1 MTGPGTAARI
11 DVLHVD
17 DEPDLA
23 DLTAELLERADAQ
36 LAVHTA
42 AHPDEGLRLLADRA
56 VDCVVSDQDMPGRT
70 GIEFLEA
77 VRETHPD
84 LPFIL
89 YTGEGSERIAADA
102 IAAGVTDYLRKSVG
116 PDQSDVL
123 ANRIRNA
130 VAARRATAEVERRRH
145 RSEQLLKTVP
155 SCVVRLDL
163 EGRFVFANDRALE
176 VLGLERDAVTDR
188 TYNDPEW
195 RITDLDGDPI
205 PDAELPF
212 RRVRDAGE
220 PVYGVRHR
228 LEWPDGTRKTLSV
241 NGAPLFDA
249 DGAVESVV
257 FSLSDITERVRRER
271 ELERTTARL
280 EATFERSPDM
290 IDVHTGDG
298 TVVDVNRRFCE
309 VFDEPESEL
318 VGRTV
323 WEIDRRMDPEAVREV
338 WAGMDAGER
347 RELETEYVR
356 ADGERFP
363 VEVHLTRL
371 PEDGDGSRFVVI
383 SRDIT
388 DRKARE
394 RELRRYRHVVD
405 AMNETACIYDE
416 HGRYAVVNERLAGVY
431 DTTPEAMAGRESDF
445 LAEIRHRADGD
456 PFAELL
462 DGEREEYRGEL
473 DSEFGAYGRAVVE
486 YRLTPLVVDGRVEG
500 VVSVARDVSD
510 RKRRERELERARAEY
525 EQLINGMNDAAWVID
540 ADGSFLAANDAAV
553 ELTGYTR
560 SELLSLGV
568 EDIDPTADRDP
579 LAETDGEGEVDGT
592 RVFETVHRTKSGE
605 RIPVE
610 VSSSTV
616 SYRGRP
622 AELGVARDI
631 SDRKR
636 RERRLEEFVS
646 VVSHDLRNPLNVAR
660 GSVDLARAGGGNEHL
675 DRAERAHARMQ
686 ELIDDLLTLARQGD
700 AVTEVEAVDL
710 RPLVETSWEYVATG
724 DATLRV
730 RGDRTLRADQGRL
743 RQLFENLIRNA
754 VEHGSTGSRPESG
767 DGVEHG
773 AANDPDASGADA
785 ITITVGA
792 LPRGDGFYVEDD
804 GAGIPADER
813 ETVFDAG
820 YSTAEEGTGFG
831 LSIVTQVAEDHGWTV
846 AAAESDAG
854 GARFEVT
861 GVEFV
866 D

>member
-17 DEPDLA
+17 DDPDLA
-23 DLTAELLERADAQ
+23 DLTAELLEQVDEQ

-42 AHPDEGLRLLADRA
+42 THPDEGLRLLADREI
-56 VDCVVSDQDMPGRT
+56 DCVVSDQDMPGRT

-89 YTGEGSERIAADA
+89 YTAEGSERIAADA

-116 PDQSDVL
+116 TDQYDVL

-188 TYNDPEW
+188 TYNGPEW

-228 LEWPDGTRKTLSV
+228 IEWPDGTRKTLSV

-298 TVVDVNRRFCE
+298 TVVDVNRRFRE
-309 VFDEPESEL
+309 AFDEPESEL
-318 VGRTV
+318 VGRKV
-323 WEIDRRMDPEAVREV
+323 WEFDRRMDPEAVREV

-356 ADGERFP
+356 GDGERFP

-371 PEDGDGSRFVVI
+371 PGAGDGSRFVVI

-416 HGRYAVVNERLAGVY
+416 HGRYAVVNERLAAVY
-431 DTTPEAMAGRESDF
+431 DATPEAMAGRESDF

-486 YRLTPLVVDGRVEG
+486 YRLTPLVVDGHVEG

-540 ADGSFLAANDAAV
+540 ADGSFLAVNDAAV

-579 LAETDGEGEVDGT
+579 LAKTDGEGDVDGT
-592 RVFETVHRTKSGE
+592 RVFETVHETKAGE

-610 VSSSTV
+610 VSSSAV

-631 SDRKR
+631 ADRKR

-660 GSVDLARAGGGNEHL
+660 GSVDLARTGGGSEHL
-675 DRAERAHARMQ
+675 DRAERAHERMQ

-700 AVTEVEAVDL
+700 AVTDVEAVDL

-730 RGDRTLRADQGRL
+730 RTDRTLRADQGRL
-743 RQLFENLIRNA
+743 RQLFENLIRNS
-754 VEHGSTGSRPESG
+754 VEHGSTSNRTESGDSVERGSTNSRPEA
-767 DGVEHG
+767 D
-773 AANDPDASGADA
+773 DA

-804 GAGIPADER
+804 GVGIPADER

-846 AAAESDAG
+846 AAAEGDAG